1 MKIQD
6 PVTIARDAVSARA
19 DRPATAM
26 VHDSPDARIIVFR
39 IGPGQQVA
47 PHTSAST
54 VILQV
59 VSGAGTVTGAEGDR
73 AVRMGDVV
81 TYAPNERH
89 GMRAGSET
97 FVVLA
102 VIAPRPAA
110 TG

>member
-6 PVTIARDAVSARA
+6 PVAIARDAVSARA

-26 VHDSPDARIIVFR
+26 IHDSADARLIVFR
-39 IGPGQQVA
+39 IAPGQQVA
-47 PHTSAST
+47 PHTSTST

-59 VSGAGTVTGAEGDR
+59 VSGAGIVSGAEGDCPVR
-73 AVRMGDVV
+73 AGDVV

-89 GMRAGSET
+89 GMRAASET

-110 TG
+110 AA